1 MEKEE
6 WSPFAMPLTNLIER
20 SSMRCLLS
28 LDSTFQPAPILYNVR
43 LHHFKWQT
51 ERTEE
56 VDQMESK
63 VEGLQQ
69 TIEEDVELLSLPSST
84 MTAKVI
90 RILKFLVKAK
100 NEK

>member
-1 MEKEE
+1 ME
-6 WSPFAMPLTNLIER
+6 PFRNTLDR
-20 SSMRCLLS
+20 SDRKKFDEMFLS

-51 ERTEE
+51 ECTEE
-56 VDQMESK
+56 VDQIESK